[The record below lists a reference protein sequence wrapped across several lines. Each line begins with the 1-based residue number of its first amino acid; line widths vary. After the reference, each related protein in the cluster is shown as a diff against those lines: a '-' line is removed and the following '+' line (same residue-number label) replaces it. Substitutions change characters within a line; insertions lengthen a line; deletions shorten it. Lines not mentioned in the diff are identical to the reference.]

1 MEVKKIKKAIDIESL
16 VLGDQYI
23 IEPEGLDY
31 QNPESFF
38 SVQKEIK
45 ELEEIADK
53 HTRKLIEKEEKEK
66 ADKVQKQDNVIDTS
80 KMGEKEIIAYAS
92 SIGLT
97 LKAKDQRKKEVDAI
111 SKMAVESGLIKAS
124 KE

>member
-38 SVQKEIK
+38 SVQKEMK
-45 ELEEIADK
+45 ELEEIVDK
-53 HTRKLIEKEEKEK
+53 HTRKLIEKEEKDR
-66 ADKVQKQDNVIDTS
+66 ADKVNTVQKQVNTVDTS
-80 KMGEKEIIAYAS
+80 EMTEKEIIAYAS

-97 LKAKDQRKKEVDAI
+97 LKAKDSR
-111 SKMAVESGLIKAS
+111 AVNLQKLNDYLAS
-124 KE
+124 I